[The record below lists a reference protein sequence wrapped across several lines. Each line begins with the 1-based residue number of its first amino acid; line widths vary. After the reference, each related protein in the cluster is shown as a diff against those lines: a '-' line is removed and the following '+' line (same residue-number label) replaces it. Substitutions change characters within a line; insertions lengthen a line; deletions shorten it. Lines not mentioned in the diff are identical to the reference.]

1 MSTPVPHVHADTQTR
16 EQWLEKAIEVYFRPL
31 FAQLDY
37 TMPERIHVS
46 VGWGVGQSRATQETA
61 NILATCWSG
70 TVSADSFPHIFI
82 SPTLVKASEVLATL
96 AHELVHATLDP
107 EMSHGKDFRTLA
119 EKIGLVGRMTATVAD
134 SASGAEYMLLAEESG
149 ELGPYP
155 HSAIDLSLVLTR
167 APKPELVPAG
177 GAPLPKI
184 SSGPKP
190 QSNRWVRV
198 SCPDHRGAPTVR
210 TSRKSVAEGRAPLCG
225 ENDESGMP
233 CAMRM
238 TIHDA

>member
-1 MSTPVPHVHADTQTR
+1 MSSPTPNTAHTDTRTR

-31 FAQLDY
+31 FAQLGY
-37 TMPERIHVS
+37 TIPERIHVS

-61 NILATCWSG
+61 AILATCWSG
-70 TVSADSFPHIFI
+70 TVSEDSFPHIFI
-82 SPTLVKASEVLATL
+82 SPTLAKASEVLATL

-107 EMSHGKDFRTLA
+107 EMSHGKDFKTLA
-119 EKIGLVGRMTATVAD
+119 EQIGLVGRMTATVAD

-149 ELGPYP
+149 DLGPYP

-167 APKPELVPAG
+167 VPKPELVPVG
-177 GAPLPKI
+177 GPEPKI
-184 SSGPKP
+184 SSGPRA

-198 SCPDHRGAPTVR
+198 SCPDHPAAPTVR
-210 TSRKSVAEGRAPLCG
+210 TSRKTVEQGRAPLCG

-238 TIHDA
+238 TI